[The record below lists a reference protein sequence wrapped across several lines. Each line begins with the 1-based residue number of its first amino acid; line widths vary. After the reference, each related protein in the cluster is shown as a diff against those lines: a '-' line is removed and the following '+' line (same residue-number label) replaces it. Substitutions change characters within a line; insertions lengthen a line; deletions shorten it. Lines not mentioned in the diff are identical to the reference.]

1 MVTTSPN
8 FRQPAACQAERR
20 NALLK
25 KIIAVSD
32 HLAWEGAADNGDE
45 QRGNTRILERSKP
58 PLPRRRLL
66 SAGLGGLESLK

>member
-1 MVTTSPN
+1 
-8 FRQPAACQAERR
+8 
-20 NALLK
+20 LLK